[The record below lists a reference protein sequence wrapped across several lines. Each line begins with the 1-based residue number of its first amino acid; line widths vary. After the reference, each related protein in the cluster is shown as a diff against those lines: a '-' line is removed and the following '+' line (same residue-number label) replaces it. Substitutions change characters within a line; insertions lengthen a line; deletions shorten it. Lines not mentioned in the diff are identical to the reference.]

1 MPAVHNDGFDWGD
14 VVPASI
20 AMLALLA
27 VAWLAVV
34 EKSAGAEAGLLALL
48 GAASGTY
55 YRRPP
60 RADGNGNGNG
70 AGNGG
75 GNGYGA

>member
-1 MPAVHNDGFDWGD
+1 MPPASDPTWDWGE
-14 VVPASI
+14 VITAVI
-20 AMLALLA
+20 AVLALLA
-27 VAWLAVV
+27 VAYLAVV

-60 RADGNGNGNG
+60 RAGSDGNGNGNG
-70 AGNGG
+70 YSNGNGG
-75 GNGYGA
+75 